1 MGAPTF
7 KEQIAADIS
16 TTFLNCLEFADT
28 HTVNGKEMAA
38 VVDDN
43 ELLERD
49 KAKIM
54 AAQTEGTYKARRL
67 VYVAK
72 ADFGPRPAQG
82 AMLTLDGKAYKVK
95 SCTEEAGVLAIEL
108 EAVRSCAIC
117 LFGLTPKKRLPI
129 LRRGWV
135 CCTKRPR
142 TLCGNP

>member
-1 MGAPTF
+1 MGAPSF
-7 KEQIAADIS
+7 KDLVAADIS
-16 TTFLNCLEFADT
+16 AVYLNGQEFADT
-28 HTVNGKEMAA
+28 HTIDGKPMTV
-38 VVDDN
+38 VVDEN

-108 EAVRSCAIC
+108 EAVRS
-117 LFGLTPKKRLPI
+117 
-129 LRRGWV
+129 
-135 CCTKRPR
+135 
-142 TLCGNP
+142 